1 LRWKNALACLP
12 DIETVCSQSVDAL
25 EQQITLELS
34 LDLAVLADSAGTRTT
49 GTTRNMEC
57 EFATRVRSFCY
68 SGLTGALL
76 RRIEK
81 LVIVENMKKT
91 ALSN

>member
-1 LRWKNALACLP
+1 MLRSYRLL
-12 DIETVCSQSVDAL
+12 SG
-25 EQQITLELS
+25 LS

-49 GTTRNMEC
+49 GTARNLGC
-57 EFATRVRSFCY
+57 EFATRASSICY
-68 SGLTGALL
+68 SGLTGTLL

-81 LVIVENMKKT
+81 LAIVENMKKT

>member
-1 LRWKNALACLP
+1 MRWPACQIYKLYARRMSYLRSYSLL
-12 DIETVCSQSVDAL
+12 S
-25 EQQITLELS
+25 ELS

-57 EFATRVRSFCY
+57 EFATRIRSFCY
-68 SGLTGALL
+68 SGLTGTLL

-81 LVIVENMKKT
+81 LAIVENVKKT

>member
-1 LRWKNALACLP
+1 MLILRSYKLL
-12 DIETVCSQSVDAL
+12 S
-25 EQQITLELS
+25 ELF
-34 LDLAVLADSAGTRTT
+34 LDLAVLADSAGTGTT

-57 EFATRVRSFCY
+57 EFATRVRSICY

-76 RRIEK
+76 RKIEK
-81 LVIVENMKKT
+81 REIVENMKKT

>member
-1 LRWKNALACLP
+1 MSAL
-12 DIETVCSQSVDAL
+12 CSYRLLS
-25 EQQITLELS
+25 ELS
-34 LDLAVLADSAGTRTT
+34 LDLAVLADSVGTRTT
-49 GTTRNMEC
+49 GTARNMEC
-57 EFATRVRSFCY
+57 EFATRVRSLCY

-81 LVIVENMKKT
+81 LAIVENMKKT

>member
-1 LRWKNALACLP
+1 MP
-12 DIETVCSQSVDAL
+12 DIETVCSQSVGAL
-25 EQQITLELS
+25 EQQITLGIVFG
-34 LDLAVLADSAGTRTT
+34 LAVLADSAGTRTP
-49 GTTRNMEC
+49 GAVRNIEYEFSTR
-57 EFATRVRSFCY
+57 ARSICY

-81 LVIVENMKKT
+81 LAIVENMKKT

>member
-1 LRWKNALACLP
+1 MP

-25 EQQITLELS
+25 EQQVTLGIVFG
-34 LDLAVLADSAGTRTT
+34 LAVLADSAGTRTP
-49 GTTRNMEC
+49 GTARNMEC
-57 EFATRVRSFCY
+57 EFATRIRSLCY

-81 LVIVENMKKT
+81 LAIVENMKKT

>member
-1 LRWKNALACLP
+1 MP

-25 EQQITLELS
+25 EQQVTLGIVFG
-34 LDLAVLADSAGTRTT
+34 LAVLADSAGTRTP
-49 GTTRNMEC
+49 GTASNMEC
-57 EFATRVRSFCY
+57 EFATRIRSLCY
-68 SGLTGALL
+68 SGLTGTLL

-81 LVIVENMKKT
+81 LAIVENMKKT